1 MTTSFLLLVTTALT
15 ASIAL
20 AHSADAFVNVPSAIP
35 VMPPRV
41 GVMPK
46 TELSMDNLGDR
57 AARIVKSNVNE
68 FANSLESPEKIVEQ
82 AVEDMQKDLYKVRES
97 YAEITATQ
105 RKLMKRREN
114 MEAEA
119 VQWFNKASLA
129 LKYENEDL
137 AREALARR
145 QQLLDSASDLQQDI
159 DGQAPNIDN
168 LYNAMQAL
176 EGRIVEAKN
185 KKEQIKLRAK
195 QAKLTKDIND
205 AQNEI
210 VSGALGS
217 LEGTSSAMATFDRMQ
232 EKVEAIEAVAEAS
245 AEMNQV
251 QNASHAKQID
261 MDFEFRALEKSAAVD
276 SELEKLKTMLGEIKK
291 NPGTYVVTRTNDG
304 NSKSD
309 DEGDLKE

>member
-1 MTTSFLLLVTTALT
+1 
-15 ASIAL
+15 
-20 AHSADAFVNVPSAIP
+20 
-35 VMPPRV
+35 MPPRV
-41 GVMPK
+41 GIMPK

-105 RKLMKRREN
+105 RKLMKQREN